1 MIRIYS
7 RTQFVKIPP
16 VETAYR
22 FPIIRIVNRK
32 SKRRPSL
39 VPFQQKKEKSDT
51 WKAGEARG
59 RTQGDVTPHRP
70 CETRADPFPLAA
82 QTGFIVIQK

>member
-51 WKAGEARG
+51 
-59 RTQGDVTPHRP
+59 
-70 CETRADPFPLAA
+70 
-82 QTGFIVIQK
+82 